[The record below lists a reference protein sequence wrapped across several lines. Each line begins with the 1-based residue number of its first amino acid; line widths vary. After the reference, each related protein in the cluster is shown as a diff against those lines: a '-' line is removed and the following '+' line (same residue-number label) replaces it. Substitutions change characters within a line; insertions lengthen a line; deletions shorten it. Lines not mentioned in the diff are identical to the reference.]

1 MRQVVTAP
9 ALVSTVLAALT
20 SKFMVL
26 VFLVA
31 LQTQVI
37 SSTSV
42 EVTFV
47 DKWGSDGSGDG
58 KFQSLW
64 DVSVLDRGRGY
75 LADSDNHRI
84 QGVDAGGTNKIS
96 VYQFQAA
103 SEAPKRQTGHRSS
116 IGNKGGCNVMR

>member
-1 MRQVVTAP
+1 MRQVATAP

-20 SKFMVL
+20 SRFMGL

-47 DKWGSDGSGDG
+47 DK
-58 KFQSLW
+58 
-64 DVSVLDRGRGY
+64 
-75 LADSDNHRI
+75 
-84 QGVDAGGTNKIS
+84 
-96 VYQFQAA
+96 
-103 SEAPKRQTGHRSS
+103 
-116 IGNKGGCNVMR
+116 